1 MGTSAPSL
9 RTNHVVMSAAD
20 AEGLDET
27 ELERVARW
35 RTEELE
41 RAGYTAAAATEV
53 GFRTDI
59 DLHVAIE
66 LAVRGCPEDLALKI
80 LL

>member
-1 MGTSAPSL
+1 M
-9 RTNHVVMSAAD
+9 RTNQWVMSAAD
-20 AEGLDET
+20 SEVLDET

-41 RAGYTAAAATEV
+41 RAGYTSAAATELA
-53 GFRTDI
+53 FRTDV
-59 DLHVAIE
+59 DLHVAVE
-66 LAVRGCPEDLALKI
+66 LAGHGCPEELALKI

>member
-1 MGTSAPSL
+1 M
-9 RTNHVVMSAAD
+9 RTNQWGMSAAD
-20 AEGLDET
+20 AEVLDET

-41 RAGYTAAAATEV
+41 RAGYTAAAATEIA
-53 GFRTDI
+53 FRTDI
-59 DLHVAIE
+59 DLHT
-66 LAVRGCPEDLALKI
+66 AVEIAARGCPEELALKI